1 MANLEEGASTCRG
14 RRRRAQVG
22 KRLRPDGSATTVAP
36 VDAPSDRLLR
46 AVDRFVAD
54 LADPRYAH
62 TSHLHVR
69 VRGRVVVDEHFT
81 GPLAGDVFSVT
92 KSVVATAVGVVAE
105 LGLLPDLDAPV
116 ADVLPALRGTPA
128 ATHTWR
134 HLLTMTRGAR
144 VDGPWEVDA
153 LTAHPGPLVDHVAS
167 APQVR
172 PPGQAFSYDDGG
184 CHLVAAAVSA
194 VVGEPLLGL
203 LGRALF
209 EPLGMAPAGW
219 RQDAEGIP
227 LGYAHLRVGA
237 ADLGRLGQLWLDGG
251 RVDGRSLVHPGF
263 LAQVLRPQTAGGP
276 PEHLPYGLLTWI
288 TPDGWLAGGWAG
300 QHVLVLPASAAVVV
314 TTGDPGFRFGPPP
327 GDDLPDDWR
336 PALDLVRR
344 HLVGALD

>member
-1 MANLEEGASTCRG
+1 MDT
-14 RRRRAQVG
+14 
-22 KRLRPDGSATTVAP
+22 AP
-36 VDAPSDRLLR
+36 QPLAR

-81 GPLAGDVFSVT
+81 GPRAGDVFSIT
-92 KSVVATAVGVVAE
+92 KSVLATATGVVAQ
-105 LGLLPDLDAPV
+105 LGRLPDLDAPL

-153 LTAHPGPLVDHVAS
+153 LTAHPGPLVDHVAR

-172 PPGQAFSYDDGG
+172 PPGAAFSYDDGG
-184 CHLVAAAVSA
+184 CHLVAAALTA
-194 VVGEPLLGL
+194 VVGEPLLGF

-209 EPLGMAPAGW
+209 EPLGIAPDGW
-219 RQDAEGIP
+219 RRDEQGVP
-227 LGYAHLRVGA
+227 LGYAHLRVSA

-251 RVDGRSLVHPGF
+251 PVDGPGGGSRLVHPAF
-263 LAQVLRPQTAGGP
+263 LASVLRPQSAGGA

-288 TPDGWLAGGWAG
+288 APDGWLAGGWAG
-300 QHVLVLPASAAVVV
+300 QHVLVLPASDAVIV
-314 TTGDPGFRFGPPP
+314 TTGDPRFRFGPPP
-327 GDDLPDDWR
+327 GDELPEDWR